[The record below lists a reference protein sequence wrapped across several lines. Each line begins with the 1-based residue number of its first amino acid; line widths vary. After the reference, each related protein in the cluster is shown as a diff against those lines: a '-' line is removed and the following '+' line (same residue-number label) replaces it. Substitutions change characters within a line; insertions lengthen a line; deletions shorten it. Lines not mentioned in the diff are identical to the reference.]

1 MIMAFVALTNRLN
14 HFIIL
19 LYLIIAVA
27 SDWVGP
33 GAETSTFHPAA
44 EWTDVTAQV
53 SHVPR
58 VQ

>member
-1 MIMAFVALTNRLN
+1 MNPDSSVGRAMDSNARGPRF
-14 HFIIL
+14 
-19 LYLIIAVA
+19 YLV
-27 SDWVGP
+27 WGGP